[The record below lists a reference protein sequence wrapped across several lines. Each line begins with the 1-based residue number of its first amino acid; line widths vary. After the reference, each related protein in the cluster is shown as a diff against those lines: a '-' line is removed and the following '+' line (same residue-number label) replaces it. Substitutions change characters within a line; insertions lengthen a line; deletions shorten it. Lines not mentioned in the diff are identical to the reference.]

1 MNQAALPPA
10 RHFSAAEFAARRA
23 RVLRAIAA
31 AGLDGAIFFRQ
42 ETLYW
47 LTGFDSFGY
56 VFFQCLLVR
65 ADGEE
70 TLLARSADLRQ
81 AARTSDIRNV
91 RIWKDGADAA
101 PEIDL
106 AGLLREQNLAGK
118 RIGIEWDAYGLTAA
132 LGFRLQAALAGVVE
146 TADISRMVDRLRMVK
161 SEAELR
167 HVRRAAA
174 LADDAFDAAR
184 ECAADGVDEGEILA
198 AMHGAIYRGGG
209 DNPGNPFIIGS
220 GADALLCRYKSGRRV
235 LRAPD
240 LLTLE
245 WAGVFRH
252 YHAALMRT
260 FVVEPPSQKIRDLKI
275 RDLREA
281 AAAALFACEERL
293 RAGAT
298 AGDVFAAHARALDS
312 RGLAAHRLNACGYS
326 MGATFAPSWM
336 DYPMFYENNPEVL
349 APGMVFFIHIII
361 MDSESGIAQTL
372 GRTSEVTAGASRP
385 LSRLDLDLV
394 VV

>member
-1 MNQAALPPA
+1 MNPAPSPPIL
-10 RHFSAAEFAARRA
+10 HFSDEEFAARRT
-23 RVLRAIAA
+23 RVLRALAA
-31 AGLDGAIFFRQ
+31 AGLDGAVLFRQ

-47 LTGFDSFGY
+47 LTGFDTFGY
-56 VFFQCLLVR
+56 VFFQCLLLR

-81 AARTSDIRNV
+81 AARTSKIRDV

-101 PEIDL
+101 PQLDL
-106 AGLLREQNLAGK
+106 ARLLRERKLGGK

-132 LGFRLQAALAGVVE
+132 LGFRLQSALAGVVE
-146 TADISRMVDRLRMVK
+146 TVDISRLVDRMRTEK

-167 HVRRAAA
+167 YVRRAAA

-184 ECAADGVDEGEILA
+184 AIAADGVDEGEILA

-220 GADALLCRYKSGRRV
+220 GEDSLLCRYKSGRRV

-240 LLTLE
+240 SLTLE
-245 WAGVFRH
+245 WAGTYRH

-260 FVVEPPSQKIRDLKI
+260 FAVGRPARRAL
-275 RDLREA
+275 DLRDAAEEA
-281 AAAALFACEERL
+281 LLACEERL
-293 RAGAT
+293 RPGVT
-298 AGDVFAAHARALDS
+298 AGEVFAAHARSLDS

-326 MGATFAPSWM
+326 LGATFAPSWM
-336 DYPMFYENNPEVL
+336 DYPMFYEGNPEVL
-349 APGMVFFIHIII
+349 APGMVFFVHIIL
-361 MDSESGIAQTL
+361 MDSESGVAQSL
-372 GRTSEVTAGASRP
+372 GRTSEVTAGAARP
-385 LSRLDLDLV
+385 LSRLDLSLV

>member
-1 MNQAALPPA
+1 M
-10 RHFSAAEFAARRA
+10 
-23 RVLRAIAA
+23 RAIAA

-101 PEIDL
+101 PERDL

-260 FVVEPPSQKIRDLKI
+260 FVVGPPSQKIHVICARRRRRRCSLAKS
-275 RDLREA
+275 
-281 AAAALFACEERL
+281 ACARARRRAMFSRRMRGRWI
-293 RAGAT
+293 RAGW
-298 AGDVFAAHARALDS
+298 R
-312 RGLAAHRLNACGYS
+312 R
-326 MGATFAPSWM
+326 
-336 DYPMFYENNPEVL
+336 
-349 APGMVFFIHIII
+349 
-361 MDSESGIAQTL
+361 IA
-372 GRTSEVTAGASRP
+372 
-385 LSRLDLDLV
+385 
-394 VV
+394 

>member
-1 MNQAALPPA
+1 MNQSALPPA

-23 RVLRAIAA
+23 RVLREIAA

-101 PEIDL
+101 PEINL

-260 FVVEPPSQKIRDLKI
+260 FVVGPPPQKIL
-275 RDLREA
+275 DLREA

-312 RGLAAHRLNACGYS
+312 CGLAAHRLNACGYS

>member
-1 MNQAALPPA
+1 MNQIALPPE

-23 RVLRAIAA
+23 QILRAIAA

-101 PEIDL
+101 PERDL

-260 FVVEPPSQKIRDLKI
+260 FVVGPPSPKV

-372 GRTSEVTAGASRP
+372 GRTSEVTAGASQP

>member
-1 MNQAALPPA
+1 MNQAALPPE
-10 RHFSAAEFAARRA
+10 RHFSAAEFDARRA
-23 RVLRAIAA
+23 QILRAIAA

-101 PEIDL
+101 PERDL

-146 TADISRMVDRLRMVK
+146 TTDISRMVDRLRMVK

-260 FVVEPPSQKIRDLKI
+260 FVVEPPSQKIHDLKI

-293 RAGAT
+293 RAGAM